1 MRLVIAAA
9 LLAAVT
15 IPAAAQSGGMSP
27 AEGNW
32 VCRANIDG
40 TKAGMLSIF
49 AGSYGYASRNFKSAA
64 SGTGNVQL
72 ATDGATFVDGN
83 MVVGAGI
90 TFAIASLDAENRDI
104 LTLYQPQPDGSA
116 AKAILT
122 CSVRV

>member
-1 MRLVIAAA
+1 MRLLIAAIA
-9 LLAAVT
+9 LAAVVG
-15 IPAAAQSGGMSP
+15 PAFGQGISP

-40 TKAGMLSIF
+40 TKAGMLTIF

-72 ATDGATFVDGN
+72 ATDGATFIDGN
-83 MVVGAGI
+83 LVIGAGI
-90 TFAIASLDAENRDI
+90 TFAIASLDAENRDV

-116 AKAILT
+116 AKPILT